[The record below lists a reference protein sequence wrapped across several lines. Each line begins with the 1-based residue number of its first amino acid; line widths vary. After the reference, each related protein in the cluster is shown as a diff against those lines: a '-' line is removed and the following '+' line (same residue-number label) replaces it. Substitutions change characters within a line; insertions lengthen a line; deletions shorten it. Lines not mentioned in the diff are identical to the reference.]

1 MKTISLKLVGTK
13 PLMVHNPR
21 VVDPFDKYK
30 KLLQPLTS
38 KRTKTDDDLL
48 EICRLQFLASLYY
61 RNGEYVLPQSHV
73 EGSFQAA
80 AKERKLGKKFERSF
94 GLYGD
99 GVLQFKDNDKTPE
112 ELFEVGRTKE
122 GYFNPS
128 TSYVDTRAC
137 GIKGSVKVPATR
149 AIFPEWSTEVTCWFD
164 ETQLNEEEV
173 LQVAEIA
180 GLRYHVGTY
189 RKLYGAFKVEKK

>member
-73 EGSFQAA
+73 EGSFQA
-80 AKERKLGKKFERSF
+80 EI
-94 GLYGD
+94 
-99 GVLQFKDNDKTPE
+99 
-112 ELFEVGRTKE
+112 GR
-122 GYFNPS
+122 
-128 TSYVDTRAC
+128 A
-137 GIKGSVKVPATR
+137 
-149 AIFPEWSTEVTCWFD
+149 
-164 ETQLNEEEV
+164 
-173 LQVAEIA
+173 
-180 GLRYHVGTY
+180 HV
-189 RKLYGAFKVEKK
+189 

>member
-112 ELFEVGRTKE
+112 ELFEVGRTRRVILTHQLPMLTQERAVSKVLLKSLQQE
-122 GYFNPS
+122 RYFQN
-128 TSYVDTRAC
+128 
-137 GIKGSVKVPATR
+137 G
-149 AIFPEWSTEVTCWFD
+149 
-164 ETQLNEEEV
+164 Q
-173 LQVAEIA
+173 
-180 GLRYHVGTY
+180 
-189 RKLYGAFKVEKK
+189 RKLLAGSMRRS

>member
-99 GVLQFKDNDKTPE
+99 GVAKKAGINASLMRQYAMGIHEPSKKRKQQILDCLHGISKELQA
-112 ELFEVGRTKE
+112 V
-122 GYFNPS
+122 
-128 TSYVDTRAC
+128 V
-137 GIKGSVKVPATR
+137 I
-149 AIFPEWSTEVTCWFD
+149 
-164 ETQLNEEEV
+164 
-173 LQVAEIA
+173 
-180 GLRYHVGTY
+180 
-189 RKLYGAFKVEKK
+189 

>member
-112 ELFEVGRTKE
+112 ELLRLGAQRRVILTHQLPMLTQE
-122 GYFNPS
+122 
-128 TSYVDTRAC
+128 RAV
-137 GIKGSVKVPATR
+137 SKVR
-149 AIFPEWSTEVTCWFD
+149 LKS
-164 ETQLNEEEV
+164 
-173 LQVAEIA
+173 LQQE
-180 GLRYHVGTY
+180 RYSQNGQ
-189 RKLYGAFKVEKK
+189 RKLLAGSMRRS